1 MTAYK
6 VEICGVNTAR
16 LPMLREQEKEELM
29 AALKKGDEAARQ
41 KYIKGNLRLVLSV
54 VQRFSAS
61 GENLPMSRF
70 LSKISGG
77 MGNLCGLSMPTSLN

>member
-54 VQRFSAS
+54 CTAFFGKAGRIW
-61 GENLPMSRF
+61 MICSR
-70 LSKISGG
+70 
-77 MGNLCGLSMPTSLN
+77 

>member
-16 LPMLREQEKEELM
+16 LPVLREQEKEELM

-41 KYIKGNLRLVLSV
+41 KYIKGNLRLVL
-54 VQRFSAS
+54 R
-61 GENLPMSRF
+61 MICSR
-70 LSKISGG
+70 
-77 MGNLCGLSMPTSLN
+77 